1 VTEKL
6 VTNAVKT
13 KHFGGYAF
21 GIRLAPA
28 VLLHLVT
35 IALFGPLFFSFIF
48 AQDRTPLT
56 LNQVSDL
63 LKQGI
68 SSSRIAQLVEQ
79 YGVAFELNDAAS
91 KRLRQDG
98 ADEVVLSAV
107 KRMAARYTE
116 EQQRRKRAE
125 TEEAKRR
132 EQEEAQRRAERK
144 KQEEQAKQRELEKKG
159 TKKPED
165 TAQGADAIRKR
176 LQEEANRRAAETK
189 PKEEQKREPPAVAKG
204 SQEPPQKSEEPRVVL
219 PFDKTSKPQFDQPP
233 KAQEEAK
240 QGSQKGPGP
249 ALRTP
254 EDADRVASL
263 RNVTSTPEGE
273 VSGEIANN
281 SNHTVR
287 DVRLQ
292 ILYSWRWKNETRP
305 GKDDP
310 GTVNYHSLNQEIPP
324 GKTTRFNYKPSPP
337 LPSRTDGQF
346 DITVKIIGF
355 EEIFPGVRK

>member
-1 VTEKL
+1 VTKNFATDA
-6 VTNAVKT
+6 VNARRV
-13 KHFGGYAF
+13 GGYGF
-21 GIRLAPA
+21 ISRLAHVIWWDLMA
-28 VLLHLVT
+28 
-35 IALFGPLFFSFIF
+35 IALSGTLFVSFIF
-48 AQDRTPLT
+48 AQDRTALT

-116 EQQRRKRAE
+116 EQQRRKRSE
-125 TEEAKRR
+125 TEEKRR

-144 KQEEQAKQRELEKKG
+144 RQEEQAKQKELEKKG

-165 TAQGADAIRKR
+165 TAQGADDIRKR
-176 LQEEANRRAAETK
+176 LQEEARRKEEERR
-189 PKEEQKREPPAVAKG
+189 KEEQRQSTAAPKET
-204 SQEPPQKSEEPRVVL
+204 QEAPRKPDEPRVPL
-219 PFDKTSKPQFDQPP
+219 PFDQPP

-254 EDADRVASL
+254 EDAERVASL

-273 VSGEIANN
+273 VSGEIVNN
-281 SNHTVR
+281 SKQTVR

-355 EEIFPGVRK
+355 AEIFPGVRK

>member
-1 VTEKL
+1 M
-6 VTNAVKT
+6 A
-13 KHFGGYAF
+13 
-21 GIRLAPA
+21 
-28 VLLHLVT
+28 
-35 IALFGPLFFSFIF
+35 IALFGTLFVSFIF
-48 AQDRTPLT
+48 AQDRTALT

-107 KRMAARYTE
+107 KRMAARYAE
-116 EQQRRKRAE
+116 EQQRRKRSE
-125 TEEAKRR
+125 TEDAKRR
-132 EQEEAQRRAERK
+132 EQEEAQRRKR
-144 KQEEQAKQRELEKKG
+144 QEEIRQAEESKRKAQEGVKGQKK
-159 TKKPED
+159 EES
-165 TAQGADAIRKR
+165 AQGVEDIRKR
-176 LQEEANRRAAETK
+176 LEEARRREEEK
-189 PKEEQKREPPAVAKG
+189 RIKEEQKRQSTAVDKG
-204 SQEPPQKSEEPRVVL
+204 TQEAPKKSEEAVVPL
-219 PFDKTSKPQFDQPP
+219 PFDQPP

-254 EDADRVASL
+254 EDAERVASL

-273 VSGEIANN
+273 VSGEIVNN
-281 SNHTVR
+281 SKQTVR

-355 EEIFPGVRK
+355 AEIFPGVRK

>member
-1 VTEKL
+1 MTEKL

-116 EQQRRKRAE
+116 EQQRRKRAD

-159 TKKPED
+159 PKKPEE
-165 TAQGADAIRKR
+165 TAQGVEDIRKR
-176 LQEEANRRAAETK
+176 LEEARRREEEK
-189 PKEEQKREPPAVAKG
+189 RIKEEQKRQSTAVDKATP
-204 SQEPPQKSEEPRVVL
+204 EAPRKSEEPRVTL
-219 PFDKTSKPQFDQPP
+219 PFDQPP

-240 QGSQKGPGP
+240 QGSQKGPVP

-263 RNVTSTPEGE
+263 RNVTSTPQGE

-292 ILYSWRWKNETRP
+292 ILYSWRWKSETRP

>member
-125 TEEAKRR
+125 TEDKRR

-159 TKKPED
+159 TKKPEE
-165 TAQGADAIRKR
+165 TAQGVEDIRKR
-176 LQEEANRRAAETK
+176 LEEARRREEEK
-189 PKEEQKREPPAVAKG
+189 RIKEEQKRQSTALDKATQEAPKK
-204 SQEPPQKSEEPRVVL
+204 SQEPVVPL
-219 PFDKTSKPQFDQPP
+219 PFDQPPKPQFDQPP
-233 KAQEEAK
+233 KPQEEAK

-254 EDADRVASL
+254 EAADRFASL
-263 RNVTSTPEGE
+263 RHVTSTAEGE
-273 VSGEIANN
+273 VSGETANT

-287 DVRLQ
+287 HARLQ

-355 EEIFPGVRK
+355 EEISPGVRK

>member
-1 VTEKL
+1 VTKKFANDP
-6 VTNAVKT
+6 VNARRVCGNGFTLRLT
-13 KHFGGYAF
+13 KA
-21 GIRLAPA
+21 IRWNLRAI
-28 VLLHLVT
+28 VLFAT
-35 IALFGPLFFSFIF
+35 LFGSFVF
-48 AQDRTPLT
+48 AQERTPLT
-56 LNQVSDL
+56 LNQIRDL
-63 LKQGI
+63 LKSGA
-68 SSSRIAQLVEQ
+68 SSYRIAQLAEE
-79 YGVAFELNDAAS
+79 YGVGFELTEAVS

-116 EQQRRKRAE
+116 EQQRRKRAD

-159 TKKPED
+159 PKKPEE
-165 TAQGADAIRKR
+165 TAQGVEDIRKR
-176 LQEEANRRAAETK
+176 LEEARRREEEK
-189 PKEEQKREPPAVAKG
+189 RIKEEQKRQSTAVDKATP
-204 SQEPPQKSEEPRVVL
+204 EAPRKSEEPRVTL
-219 PFDKTSKPQFDQPP
+219 PFDQPP

-263 RNVTSTPEGE
+263 RNVTSTPQGE

-292 ILYSWRWKNETRP
+292 ILYSWRWKSETRP